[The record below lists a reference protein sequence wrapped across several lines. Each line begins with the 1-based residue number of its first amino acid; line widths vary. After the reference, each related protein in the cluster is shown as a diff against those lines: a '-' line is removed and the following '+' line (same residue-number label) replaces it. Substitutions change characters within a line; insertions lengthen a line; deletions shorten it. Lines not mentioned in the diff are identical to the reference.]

1 MLQQQLS
8 LSPDLKKLRDEG
20 FELEIKNQHL
30 LIHNVPYVNS
40 LSQICKGTIVST
52 INYNGNLTAMPETHV
67 VYFIGQYPCH
77 KDGKP
82 IEQIRNATQKQVLSD
97 ITIDHTFSNKPL
109 AGFKNYYDK
118 MTSYINILSAPASS
132 LDPTCTARTFKPI
145 QVSGEESDFVYF
157 DTNSSRSGMLNQ
169 SEKFKNHKIGI
180 IGLGGTGSYILDL
193 ISKVPIKEMHLF
205 DGDKY
210 MQHNAFR
217 SPGAAS
223 LEVIAESLYKTEYY
237 KSVYDNIHRGIFSHP
252 EFITSENLE
261 QLRGLNFVFICIDK
275 GAPKKYIMDFL
286 VTNKISFID
295 VGMGVELIDGKVRGS
310 LRITTGLFEK
320 MDHVS
325 QRVSFIDEVDD
336 EYNRNI
342 QLADLNCLNAV
353 LAVIKW
359 KKIIGFYLDLE
370 NELNATYD
378 LDGNFLTNDEKN
390 NP

>member
-20 FELEIKNQHL
+20 FELEIKSLHL

-40 LSQICKGTIVST
+40 LAQICKGTLVST
-52 INYNGNLTAMPETHV
+52 INFNNNSTAKPDTHV
-67 VYFIGQYPCH
+67 VHFIGQYPCH

-82 IEQIRNATQKQVLSD
+82 IEQIRNATQKQVLSG
-97 ITIDHTFSNKPL
+97 ITIEHTFSNKPRE
-109 AGFKNYYDK
+109 GFQNYYDK
-118 MTSYINILSAPASS
+118 MTSYIHILSAPAAS
-132 LDPTCTARTFKPI
+132 LDPTVTAKTFKPVL
-145 QVSGEESDFVYF
+145 VSGDESEFVYF
-157 DTNSSRSGMLNQ
+157 DTNSSRSGMLSQ
-169 SEKFKNHKIGI
+169 GEKFKNHKIGI

-193 ISKVPIKEMHLF
+193 VSKVPVRAVHLF

-223 LEVIAESLYKTEYY
+223 LKIITDALYKTDYY
-237 KSVYDNIHRGIFSHP
+237 KGIYDNIHRGIFSHP
-252 EFITSENLE
+252 DYITPENLE
-261 QLRGLNFVFICIDK
+261 LLKELDFVFICIDK
-275 GAPKKYIMDFL
+275 GTPKKYIMEYL
-286 VTNKISFID
+286 IENKISFID
-295 VGMGVELIDGKVRGS
+295 VGMGVELVDGKLRGS
-310 LRITTGLFEK
+310 LRVTTGLFENV
-320 MDHVS
+320 DHIS
-325 QRVSFIDEVDD
+325 KRVSFVDEAED
-336 EYNRNI
+336 EYNKNI
-342 QLADLNCLNAV
+342 QLADLNCFNAV

-378 LDGNFLTNDEKN
+378 LDGNFLTNDEQN